1 MNCSDFKE
9 WIPERVSGELTP
21 EKKQEM
27 ESHESSCSTCRQA
40 LAEWRQM
47 ESLLRSS
54 WPVEDLRRSFF
65 LPVPPRRSGWLETA
79 RTWFGLA
86 SMAAVTG
93 CLLLLVLFR
102 PAIHL
107 DRGQLSV
114 NFFSTSSESAGTAAQ
129 PITQAQVQGWVQDAL
144 SQSVS
149 QTSSKANEIA
159 PSKPVATS
167 IEDADHVAQ
176 LAAQIQLLKENQLSL
191 WQEVNQHG
199 LYLQSSWRPAS
210 DRNDLYP
217 KEHSNQP

>member
-21 EKKQEM
+21 EQKQEM
-27 ESHESSCSTCRQA
+27 DTHQASCSACRQA
-40 LAEWRQM
+40 VAEWRQM

-54 WPVEDLRRSFF
+54 WPAEDPRRSFF
-65 LPVPPRRSGWLETA
+65 LPVLPRRARWLETA

-93 CLLLLVLFR
+93 CLLLMMFFR
-102 PAIHL
+102 PAIHF

-114 NFFSTSSESAGTAAQ
+114 NFSSASSENIGMATQ
-129 PITQAQVQGWVQDAL
+129 PVTQAQVQGWVQDAL
-144 SQSVS
+144 AQSAS
-149 QTSSKANEIA
+149 QTSTMTHESAS
-159 PSKPVATS
+159 SKPTVAS
-167 IEDADHVAQ
+167 NENADRVAQ
-176 LAAQIQLLKENQLSL
+176 LAVQVQLLKENQLSL

-210 DRNDLYP
+210 DRNDVYP

>member
-9 WIPERVSGELTP
+9 WIPECVSEELTP
-21 EKKQEM
+21 ERKQEM
-27 ESHESSCSTCRQA
+27 ESHESSCSTCRQT
-40 LAEWRQM
+40 LAEWHQM

-54 WPVEDLRRSFF
+54 WPAEDPKRSFF
-65 LPVPPRRSGWLETA
+65 LPVPPRRAVLIEMA

-102 PAIHL
+102 PAIHF

-114 NFFSTSSESAGTAAQ
+114 NFSSASSENAVIAAQ
-129 PITQAQVQGWVQDAL
+129 PVTQAQVQAWVQDAL
-144 SQSVS
+144 AQSVS
-149 QTSSKANEIA
+149 QTSSKTNEIA
-159 PSKPVATS
+159 SSKPTRTGN
-167 IEDADHVAQ
+167 EDADRVAQ

-199 LYLQSSWRPAS
+199 LYLQSSWRP

-217 KEHSNQP
+217 KEHSNRP